1 MGEITLIL
9 AACGGGEPIQLATQK
24 PMISLNL
31 IASFNHPSYP
41 GILEIDMKKLLSAIA
56 IGSGLL
62 STTACF
68 AYKANTSSNRQQSPA
83 TDLAMAQGHSGHG
96 GGHEGMSMPAAT
108 ATTMAQLTAGKIQ
121 AGAPAKLMIE
131 IKNESGQP
139 IDQFET
145 FQTKLMHLIVV
156 SDDLQTFSHIHPVY
170 KQQGRFEV
178 EANFPQGGNYTLVSD
193 YKPAGQA
200 EQVSLMSVKVAGSP
214 VVTPQPNFVKA
225 KTIGDTKVQL
235 TAEDLKAG
243 QEAMLVFKIQQ
254 DNGQPVTDLQ
264 PYLGERGH
272 LVIMRHSVPLQRAD
286 YIHAHAAHGG
296 GGEVHFMAT
305 FPRPGKYKLWGQF
318 NRGGKIV
325 TADFWVN
332 VS

>member
-1 MGEITLIL
+1 
-9 AACGGGEPIQLATQK
+9 
-24 PMISLNL
+24 
-31 IASFNHPSYP
+31 
-41 GILEIDMKKLLSAIA
+41 MKKLLSAIA

-62 STTACF
+62 LTTAYF
-68 AYKANTSSNRQQSPA
+68 AYKANTSSNTQQSPA
-83 TDLAMAQGHSGHG
+83 TDLAMDQGHSGHG

-108 ATTMAQLTAGKIQ
+108 AITTAQLTAGKIQ
-121 AGAPAKLMIE
+121 AGATAKLMIE
-131 IKNESGQP
+131 IKNDGGQP
-139 IDQFET
+139 IDKFET

-235 TAEDLKAG
+235 TADNLKAG
-243 QEAMLVFKIQQ
+243 QEAMLVFKMQQ
-254 DNGQPVTDLQ
+254 ANGQPVTDLQ

-272 LVIMRHSVPLQRAD
+272 LVIMRNSVPLQRAD

-296 GGEVHFMAT
+296 GGEVHFMTT
-305 FPRPGKYKLWGQF
+305 FPKPGKYKLWGQF

>member
-1 MGEITLIL
+1 
-9 AACGGGEPIQLATQK
+9 
-24 PMISLNL
+24 
-31 IASFNHPSYP
+31 
-41 GILEIDMKKLLSAIA
+41 MKKRLGAIA
-56 IGSGLL
+56 IGSGFLL
-62 STTACF
+62 TTACL
-68 AYKANTSSNRQQSPA
+68 AYKANTSSTQQSPA
-83 TDLAMAQGHSGHG
+83 IDLAMDQGHSGHG
-96 GGHEGMSMPAAT
+96 SGHEGMSMPAPA
-108 ATTMAQLTAGKIQ
+108 ATTTTAQLTAGKVQ
-121 AGAPAKLMIE
+121 AGAPAKLIIN
-131 IKNESGQP
+131 IKNENGQP
-139 IDQFET
+139 IEQFET

-178 EANFPQGGNYTLVSD
+178 EAAFPQGGNYTLVSD

-200 EQVSLMSVKVAGSP
+200 EQVSLMSVKVAGNP
-214 VVTPQPNFVKA
+214 VVTPQANFAKA
-225 KTIGDTKVQL
+225 KTIGDTKMQL
-235 TAEDLKAG
+235 IADDLKAG

-254 DNGQPVTDLQ
+254 ANGQPVTDLQ

-272 LVIMRHSVPLQRAD
+272 LVIIRNSAPLQRAD

-305 FPRPGKYKLWGQF
+305 FPKPGKYKLWGQF